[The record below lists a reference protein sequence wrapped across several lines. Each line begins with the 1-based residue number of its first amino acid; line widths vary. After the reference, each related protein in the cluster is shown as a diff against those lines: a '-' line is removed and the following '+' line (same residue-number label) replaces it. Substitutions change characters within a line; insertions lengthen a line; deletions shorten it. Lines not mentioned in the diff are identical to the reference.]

1 MHQHVQISSNRF
13 PHHYPRLLFETFEQM
28 PSVRDITKSPRNDL
42 VVGENGDKTLETLET
57 IRAFIIN
64 QIDALGN
71 ELLECMQTAAFTNDE
86 GYCSSTFRAALS
98 KAEKEIKL
106 LDSYFLTAIGLAART
121 TTKVDDITKACGL
134 KFESILSVVSECH
147 VVIRDGLNATSGKE
161 NTWVPPST
169 FERKTTKY
177 WIPRDKI
184 VSLQLAIIKHL
195 PILNYTGDDSA
206 SDDEDSDENF
216 TDRDVKKITSVY
228 FDSPD
233 LRVYYERL
241 NRLQGARLVRCR
253 WYGSKVFPK
262 RNDNDIVFFERKT
275 HHESW

>member
-1 MHQHVQISSNRF
+1 MHQHVQISSHRF
-13 PHHYPRLLFETFEQM
+13 PPHYPRLLFETFEQM

-42 VVGENGDKTLETLET
+42 VVGEKGDKTLETLET
-57 IRAFIIN
+57 IRAFIVN

-106 LDSYFLTAIGLAART
+106 LDSYFLTAIGLAAKT

-253 WYGSKVFPK
+253 WYGSKAVSYT
-262 RNDNDIVFFERKT
+262 I
-275 HHESW
+275 